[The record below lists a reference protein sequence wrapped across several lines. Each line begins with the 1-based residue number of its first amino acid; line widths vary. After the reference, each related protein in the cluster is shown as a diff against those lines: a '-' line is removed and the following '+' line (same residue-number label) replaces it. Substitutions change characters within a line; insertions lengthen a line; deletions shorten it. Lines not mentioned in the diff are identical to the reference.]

1 MSKLTRRT
9 VLRGMVGGA
18 AVNVALPLL
27 NCMLNT
33 NGTALADGK
42 PMPVRFGTWGWGLGM
57 NSSVFVPKKYGAD
70 FDLPEEISALE
81 PIKKHINLI
90 TNTQAFRDNYQNLC
104 HYTGWVIARTGSAP
118 KDTKD
123 IPGETIDVTIANQIG
138 GGTRFK
144 SLTAT
149 ATGDVRNTYSYENS
163 NTPNSPEW
171 SPLQFYT
178 RLFGPDFP
186 DPNAK
191 TFNPDPR
198 IMVRRSVLS
207 GVMDQTKSLMQTVPA
222 DDRARLDQY
231 FTGLRH
237 LEQQFQQ
244 RLEKPEPIE
253 ACVRPGEI
261 TVDPAMGQEAEAI
274 AIRHKM
280 MTELLVMALA
290 CDQTRVFNMA
300 YTNANSST
308 IKPGYEK
315 PHHTTTHEEPVDMHV
330 GYQPTA
336 SWFTRRAMESWAYFV
351 DAFTKVKE
359 GNGTLL
365 DNVFIMATTDH
376 GYARVHSLDHIPIFT
391 AGRCGGAVRT
401 GLHIDGK
408 GTTGCRVGYT
418 ALKLMGVD
426 KPSWGVNSNNTSQ
439 EVGEILVSRMS

>member
-1 MSKLTRRT
+1 MSKLNRRT
-9 VLRGMVGGA
+9 VLRGIVGGA

-33 NGTALADGK
+33 NGTALANGK

-57 NSSVFVPKKYGAD
+57 NSNIFVPKKYGAD

-163 NTPNSPEW
+163 NTPNAPEW

-191 TFNPDPR
+191 TFTPDPR

-274 AIRHKM
+274 AVRHKM

-359 GNGTLL
+359 GDGTLL

-376 GYARVHSLDHIPIFT
+376 GYARVHSLDHIPVFT
-391 AGRCGGAVRT
+391 AGRCGGKVMT

-408 GTTGCRVGYT
+408 GTSGCRVGYT
-418 ALKLMGVD
+418 ALRLMGVD

-439 EVGEILVSRMS
+439 EIGEILVSRLS